1 MKACDPTLTRMPI
14 QKFDVGIVTSKGRG
28 NILRVDGRKLMVV
41 GEMLLV
47 FLHNELLTW
56 ILMYPVITRLSLSH
70 VRCIDL
76 YKLRV

>member
-1 MKACDPTLTRMPI
+1 
-14 QKFDVGIVTSKGRG
+14 
-28 NILRVDGRKLMVV
+28 MVV

-76 YKLRV
+76 YKLRVYTWDSKSRRF

>member
-1 MKACDPTLTRMPI
+1 VLD
-14 QKFDVGIVTSKGRG
+14 
-28 NILRVDGRKLMVV
+28 
-41 GEMLLV
+41 EMLLV

-56 ILMYPVITRLSLSH
+56 ILMYPMSTGLSLSH

>member
-1 MKACDPTLTRMPI
+1 MGPILTMVPVK
-14 QKFDVGIVTSKGRG
+14 KFDVGIVTSKGRG
-28 NILRVDGRKLMVV
+28 NVLRVDGRKLMVV

-56 ILMYPVITRLSLSH
+56 ILMYPVITGLSLSH

-76 YKLRV
+76 YKLHV

>member
-1 MKACDPTLTRMPI
+1 
-14 QKFDVGIVTSKGRG
+14 VVTSKGRG
-28 NILRVDGRKLMVV
+28 DVLRVDGRKLMVV

-56 ILMYPVITRLSLSH
+56 ILMYPVITGLSPSH

-76 YKLRV
+76 YKLLV